1 MGYTSPSGAVT
12 GASVTFRRL
21 GPLGHEAKKIVA
33 LEGLPTLVPYYAV
46 VVGRGEGGR
55 AEDEAEEEGEGGVGG
70 VPGVVV
76 EEEEDEEDEER
87 QKMGMSKKA
96 AVGVID
102 PRLIKTGERLT
113 DFTSA
118 KEEFLG
124 GPPLPGVLAGGH
136 QVFIV
141 GGAPFGITSVLPL
154 QPFERGLAMMM
165 YHSKPDATPPHHQH
179 HHHHRSDRFGKTM
192 PSPAA
197 FLPPLP
203 EGSTGSYLV
212 LGTCTVRAKGE
223 DVPSKGRLL
232 IYRIMLDPYSSLS
245 KGGGPSSPPTLTLVD
260 EFTQRSGPPTA
271 IAQLGQ
277 HIIIAA
283 GPTLWVFSFS
293 AAGGG
298 GGEGVVGGGRE
309 KLKPIAFYDA
319 DFYVVSLKVVKN
331 LIAVTDAYHSV
342 HLLKWHEE
350 NPAHTLELL
359 GKDYS
364 PIVSA
369 QPGGSHFVV
378 DPPSLG
384 VVVGD
389 NRGNVQML
397 QYAQADVESRGGNR
411 LVRKVD
417 FHLSHKMSF
426 VQHARPGAV
435 ARAGAMSQGL
445 RLLMFGTVE
454 GGVGAMVP
462 LEEKAFRR
470 LYALQGVMVNALMH
484 VCAFNPRGFRL
495 VEARGWRAGR
505 KKGMLDGELLWRFPS
520 LPRGQQEDLASAIGT
535 SREMILD
542 TLLEVDMM
550 TWTL

>member
-1 MGYTSPSGAVT
+1 
-12 GASVTFRRL
+12 
-21 GPLGHEAKKIVA
+21 LGHEAKKIIA

-46 VVGRGEGGR
+46 VVGRGKGGR
-55 AEDEAEEEGEGGVGG
+55 AEEEAEEEGEGGVGG
-70 VPGVVV
+70 VPGAVV
-76 EEEEDEEDEER
+76 EEDEDEEDEER
-87 QKMGMSKKA
+87 RKLGMSKKA
-96 AVGVID
+96 VGGVVD

-118 KEEFLG
+118 KEEYLG
-124 GPPLPGVLAGGH
+124 GPPLPSVWAGGH
-136 QVFIV
+136 QVFIM
-141 GGAPFGITSVLPL
+141 GGAPFGVTSVLPL

-165 YHSKPDATPPHHQH
+165 YHSKPDPTPSH
-179 HHHHRSDRFGKTM
+179 HHHHGHHRGNSDRFAKQQQ
-192 PSPAA
+192 SSA

-203 EGSTGSYLV
+203 PGSTGSYLV

-232 IYRIMLDPYSSLS
+232 IYRITLDPSSSYS

-271 IAQLGQ
+271 MAQLGQ

-293 AAGGG
+293 AGGG
-298 GGEGVVGGGRE
+298 REGGRE

-350 NPAHTLELL
+350 NPGNTLELL

-369 QPGGSHFVV
+369 LPGGSHFVV

-389 NRGNVQML
+389 DRGNLQLL
-397 QYAQADVESRGGNR
+397 QYDQADIESRGGNR
-411 LVRKVD
+411 LVRRAD

-426 VQHARPGAV
+426 VQHARPGGV
-435 ARAGAMSQGL
+435 ARAGAVNQGV
-445 RLLMFGTVE
+445 RLLVFGTVE
-454 GGVGAMVP
+454 GGVGALVP
-462 LEEKAFRR
+462 LEEKVYRR

-505 KKGMLDGELLWRFPS
+505 RKGVVDGELLGRFPG
-520 LPRGQQEDLASAIGT
+520 LPVGQQEDLASAIGT